1 MYQVM
6 TVKYQSPYDDSFKL
20 QVLSDYYSSGM
31 SKSIIIKKWGIS
43 LPTFSKWQKLWPID
57 SKSLSLPEEIIS
69 TYRMG
74 GKDRGK
80 SDEQI
85 LQERLAALE
94 RSLQM
99 ERLRCRALEKVIE
112 IAERE
117 EGISILKK
125 DGVKQ

>member
-1 MYQVM
+1 M
-6 TVKYQSPYDDSFKL
+6 TSNDQMKYDDTFKL

-31 SKSIIIKKWGIS
+31 SKSFISRKWGIS
-43 LPTFSKWQKLWPID
+43 HPTLINWQKLWPID
-57 SKSLSLPEEIIS
+57 SKELSLPDEIIS

-80 SDEQI
+80 TDEQI
-85 LQERLAALE
+85 YQERIAELEKSLA
-94 RSLQM
+94 M

>member
-1 MYQVM
+1 M
-6 TVKYQSPYDDSFKL
+6 TREKQKQYDDDFKL
-20 QVLSDYYSSGM
+20 RVLSDYYQSGM
-31 SKSIIIKKWGIS
+31 SKTFIASKWGLGGANYIS
-43 LPTFSKWQKLWPID
+43 RWQEIWPID
-57 SKSLSLPEEIIS
+57 SKSLSLPDEIIS

-80 SDEQI
+80 TDEQI
-85 LQERLAALE
+85 LQDRISALE

-99 ERLRCRALEKVIE
+99 ERMRCRALEKVIE

>member
-1 MYQVM
+1 
-6 TVKYQSPYDDSFKL
+6 
-20 QVLSDYYSSGM
+20 
-31 SKSIIIKKWGIS
+31 
-43 LPTFSKWQKLWPID
+43 
-57 SKSLSLPEEIIS
+57 
-69 TYRMG
+69 MG

-85 LQERLAALE
+85 LQEHIANLEKSLA
-94 RSLQM
+94 M

-125 DGVKQ
+125 GGVKQ

>member
-1 MYQVM
+1 M
-6 TVKYQSPYDDSFKL
+6 TKDKRKKYDDSFKL
-20 QVLSDYYSSGM
+20 QVLSDYYISGM
-31 SKSIIIKKWGIS
+31 SKNFIAHKWEVTDQS
-43 LPTFSKWQKLWPID
+43 LRNWQKVWPID
-57 SKSLSLPEEIIS
+57 SKALSLPDEIIS
-69 TYRMG
+69 SYRMG

-80 SDEQI
+80 TDEQI
-85 LQERLAALE
+85 LQERIASLE

-99 ERLRCRALEKVIE
+99 ERMRCRALETVIE

>member
-1 MYQVM
+1 M
-6 TVKYQSPYDDSFKL
+6 TSNDQMKYDDTFKL

-31 SKSIIIKKWGIS
+31 SKSFISRKWGIS
-43 LPTFSKWQKLWPID
+43 HPTLIKWQKLWPID
-57 SKSLSLPEEIIS
+57 SKALSLPDEIIS

-80 SDEQI
+80 TDEQI
-85 LQERLAALE
+85 YQERIAELE
-94 RSLQM
+94 KSLQM
-99 ERLRCRALEKVIE
+99 ERMRCRALEKVIE

>member
-1 MYQVM
+1 M
-6 TVKYQSPYDDSFKL
+6 
-20 QVLSDYYSSGM
+20 
-31 SKSIIIKKWGIS
+31 
-43 LPTFSKWQKLWPID
+43 
-57 SKSLSLPEEIIS
+57 PEEIIS

-85 LQERLAALE
+85 LQERIADLEKSLAI
-94 RSLQM
+94 
-99 ERLRCRALEKVIE
+99 ERLRSRALEKVIE

>member
-1 MYQVM
+1 M
-6 TVKYQSPYDDSFKL
+6 TKDNQKKFTDDFKL
-20 QVLSDYYSSGM
+20 RVLSDYYESGM
-31 SKSIIIKKWGIS
+31 SKNFIAHKWGLSSNSVIS
-43 LPTFSKWQKLWPID
+43 NWQKLWPID
-57 SKSLSLPEEIIS
+57 SKELSLPSEIIS

-80 SDEQI
+80 TDEQL
-85 LQERLAALE
+85 LQDRIAELE

-99 ERLRCRALEKVIE
+99 ERMRSRALEKVIE

-125 DGVKQ
+125 DGVRQ

>member
-1 MYQVM
+1 M
-6 TVKYQSPYDDSFKL
+6 TSNDQMKYDDNFKL

-31 SKSIIIKKWGIS
+31 SKGFIARKWGIS
-43 LPTFSKWQKLWPID
+43 HPTLINWQKLWPID
-57 SKSLSLPEEIIS
+57 SKELSLPDEIIS

-80 SDEQI
+80 TDEQI
-85 LQERLAALE
+85 YQERIAELEKSLA
-94 RSLQM
+94 M

>member
-1 MYQVM
+1 MEKPSRRVF
-6 TVKYQSPYDDSFKL
+6 DESFKL
-20 QVLSDYYSSGM
+20 RVLSDYYQSGM
-31 SKSIIIKKWGIS
+31 SKRFISAKWGIACTQ
-43 LPTFSKWQKLWPID
+43 LCEWQKIWPID
-57 SKSLSLPEEIIS
+57 SKALSLPEEIIS

-85 LQERLAALE
+85 LQERIADLEKSLAIE
-94 RSLQM
+94 RM
-99 ERLRCRALEKVIE
+99 RCRALEKVIE

>member
-1 MYQVM
+1 ML
-6 TVKYQSPYDDSFKL
+6 D
-20 QVLSDYYSSGM
+20 
-31 SKSIIIKKWGIS
+31 
-43 LPTFSKWQKLWPID
+43 
-57 SKSLSLPEEIIS
+57 EIIAK
-69 TYRMG
+69 YRMEAENS
-74 GKDRGK
+74 GK

-85 LQERLAALE
+85 LQERITALE
-94 RSLQM
+94 QSLQM

>member
-1 MYQVM
+1 M
-6 TVKYQSPYDDSFKL
+6 TKEKKARYSDDFKL
-20 QVLSDYYSSGM
+20 QVLSDYYQSGM
-31 SKSIIIKKWGIS
+31 SRNFIARKWGVDSHSIS
-43 LPTFSKWQKLWPID
+43 IWQSLWPVE
-57 SKSLSLPEEIIS
+57 SRELSLPDEIIS

-85 LQERLAALE
+85 LQERIADLE

-99 ERLRCRALEKVIE
+99 ERMRCRALEKVIE

-125 DGVKQ
+125 GGARQ

>member
-1 MYQVM
+1 M
-6 TVKYQSPYDDSFKL
+6 
-20 QVLSDYYSSGM
+20 
-31 SKSIIIKKWGIS
+31 
-43 LPTFSKWQKLWPID
+43 
-57 SKSLSLPEEIIS
+57 PEEIIS

-85 LQERLAALE
+85 LQEHIASLE

-99 ERLRCRALEKVIE
+99 ERMRCRALEKVIE

-125 DGVKQ
+125 DGVRQ

>member
-1 MYQVM
+1 M
-6 TVKYQSPYDDSFKL
+6 TSNDQMKYDNTFKL

-31 SKSIIIKKWGIS
+31 SKSFISRKWGIS
-43 LPTFSKWQKLWPID
+43 HPTLIKWQKLWPID
-57 SKSLSLPEEIIS
+57 SKALSLPDEIIS

-80 SDEQI
+80 TDEQI
-85 LQERLAALE
+85 YQERIAELE
-94 RSLQM
+94 KSLQM
-99 ERLRCRALEKVIE
+99 ERMRCRALEKVIE

>member
-1 MYQVM
+1 M
-6 TVKYQSPYDDSFKL
+6 TSNDQMKYDDTFKL

-31 SKSIIIKKWGIS
+31 SKSFISRKWGIS
-43 LPTFSKWQKLWPID
+43 HPTLIKWQKLWPID
-57 SKSLSLPEEIIS
+57 SKALSLPDEIIS

-80 SDEQI
+80 TDEQI
-85 LQERLAALE
+85 YQERIAELEKSLA
-94 RSLQM
+94 M

>member
-1 MYQVM
+1 M
-6 TVKYQSPYDDSFKL
+6 KYDDTFKL

-31 SKSIIIKKWGIS
+31 SKSFISRKWGIS
-43 LPTFSKWQKLWPID
+43 HPTLIKWQKLWPID
-57 SKSLSLPEEIIS
+57 SKALSLPDEIIS
-69 TYRMG
+69 TYHMG

-80 SDEQI
+80 SDGQI
-85 LQERLAALE
+85 LQERIADLEKSLA
-94 RSLQM
+94 M
-99 ERLRCRALEKVIE
+99 ERMRCRALEKVIE

>member
-1 MYQVM
+1 MINQW
-6 TVKYQSPYDDSFKL
+6 
-20 QVLSDYYSSGM
+20 
-31 SKSIIIKKWGIS
+31 KKIWA
-43 LPTFSKWQKLWPID
+43 ID
-57 SKSLSLPEEIIS
+57 SKELSLPDEIIS

-80 SDEQI
+80 TDEQI
-85 LQERLAALE
+85 LQERIADLE

-99 ERLRCRALEKVIE
+99 ERMRCRALEAVIE

-125 DGVKQ
+125 GGVKQ

>member
-1 MYQVM
+1 M
-6 TVKYQSPYDDSFKL
+6 TRNDQMKYDDTFKL

-31 SKSIIIKKWGIS
+31 SKGFIARKWGIS
-43 LPTFSKWQKLWPID
+43 HPTLIKWQKLWSID
-57 SKSLSLPEEIIS
+57 SKELSLPDEIIS

-74 GKDRGK
+74 VKDRGK
-80 SDEQI
+80 TDEQI
-85 LQERLAALE
+85 YQERIAELEKSLA
-94 RSLQM
+94 M

>member
-1 MYQVM
+1 M
-6 TVKYQSPYDDSFKL
+6 TKDNARLYDDAFKL
-20 QVLSDYYSSGM
+20 RVLCDYYQSGM
-31 SKSIIIKKWGIS
+31 SKGFISRKWGIS
-43 LPTFSKWQKLWPID
+43 IPSLSTWQKLWPID
-57 SKSLSLPEEIIS
+57 SKELSLPAEIIS

-85 LQERLAALE
+85 LQERIAALE

-99 ERLRCRALEKVIE
+99 EHMRCRALEKVIE

>member
-1 MYQVM
+1 M
-6 TVKYQSPYDDSFKL
+6 TKDNQKKFTDDFKL
-20 QVLSDYYSSGM
+20 RVLSDYYESGM
-31 SKSIIIKKWGIS
+31 SKNFIAHKWGLSNNSVIS
-43 LPTFSKWQKLWPID
+43 NWQKLWPID
-57 SKSLSLPEEIIS
+57 SKELSLPSEIIS

-80 SDEQI
+80 TDEQI
-85 LQERLAALE
+85 LQDRIAELE

-99 ERLRCRALEKVIE
+99 ERMRSRALEKVIE

-125 DGVKQ
+125 DGVRQ

>member
-1 MYQVM
+1 M
-6 TVKYQSPYDDSFKL
+6 TRRKSSHYSDAFKL
-20 QVLSDYYSSGM
+20 QVLSDYYCSGL
-31 SKSIIIKKWGIS
+31 SEKKIAQKWNLGNHASINQWRKI
-43 LPTFSKWQKLWPID
+43 WPID
-57 SKSLSLPEEIIS
+57 SKELSLPKEIIS
-69 TYRMG
+69 MYHMG

-85 LQERLAALE
+85 LQERITGLEKSLA
-94 RSLQM
+94 M

>member
-1 MYQVM
+1 M
-6 TVKYQSPYDDSFKL
+6 TKDNQKKFTDDFKL
-20 QVLSDYYSSGM
+20 RVLSDYYESGM
-31 SKSIIIKKWGIS
+31 SKSFIARKWGITHPA
-43 LPTFSKWQKLWPID
+43 LLNWQKIWPID
-57 SKSLSLPEEIIS
+57 SKELSLPAEIIS

-80 SDEQI
+80 TNEQI
-85 LQERLAALE
+85 LQDRIADLE

-99 ERLRCRALEKVIE
+99 ERMRCRALEKVIE

-125 DGVKQ
+125 GGVKQ

>member
-1 MYQVM
+1 M
-6 TVKYQSPYDDSFKL
+6 TKDKRKKYDDSFKL
-20 QVLSDYYSSGM
+20 QVLSDYYTSGM
-31 SKSIIIKKWGIS
+31 SKNFIARKWEVTDQS
-43 LPTFSKWQKLWPID
+43 LRNWQKVWPID
-57 SKSLSLPEEIIS
+57 SKALSLPDEIIS
-69 TYRMG
+69 SYRMG

-80 SDEQI
+80 TDEQI
-85 LQERLAALE
+85 LQERIASLE

-99 ERLRCRALEKVIE
+99 ERMRCRALETVIE